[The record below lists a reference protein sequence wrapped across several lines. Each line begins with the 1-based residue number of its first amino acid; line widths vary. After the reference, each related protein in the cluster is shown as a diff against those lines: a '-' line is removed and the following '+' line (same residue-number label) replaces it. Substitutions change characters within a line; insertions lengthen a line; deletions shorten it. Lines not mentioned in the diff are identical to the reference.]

1 MMKQY
6 VLTFLHR
13 GLIFGGFGPI
23 ILGIIYFILSLTIPN
38 FALSGAEVLIA
49 IVSIYL
55 LAFIHAGASVFN
67 QIEKWPLAKSLF
79 CHFATLYIAYVGCYL
94 LNAWIPF
101 EPMVIVIFTAIFA
114 VTYFAVWLTVVSII
128 KATSKKMNRALK

>member
-1 MMKQY
+1 MNIYTKE
-6 VLTFLHR
+6 FFHR
-13 GLIFGGFGPI
+13 GLMFGGFGPI

-38 FALSGAEVLIA
+38 FALRGAEVLIA

-79 CHFATLYIAYVGCYL
+79 
-94 LNAWIPF
+94 
-101 EPMVIVIFTAIFA
+101 
-114 VTYFAVWLTVVSII
+114 
-128 KATSKKMNRALK
+128 